1 MWRFTQASRRLS
13 ELMCAHCC
21 IDCTELIIMNEWMNG
36 WSSDDKVEGLW
47 FRPWLGLPWTMNFN
61 LSFESIRGSYI
72 LLVKWRQIFQQWYI
86 WHLCKTSKGVASI
99 SSCHTCVDASDVME
113 ELLNAND
120 WESIAGNTF
129 CYLILH
135 LNHHHLHNHKD
146 DYIKHTAF
154 FF

>member
-1 MWRFTQASRRLS
+1 
-13 ELMCAHCC
+13 
-21 IDCTELIIMNEWMNG
+21 
-36 WSSDDKVEGLW
+36 
-47 FRPWLGLPWTMNFN
+47 MNFN
-61 LSFESIRGSYI
+61 LILESIRGSYI

-129 CYLILH
+129 CYLTRHLH
-135 LNHHHLHNHKD
+135 HHHLRNHKD
-146 DYIKHTAF
+146 QHIKHTVFTFKWKPLSSKADGGAKNQPLVLLF
-154 FF
+154 KQSSLEDIQSAQRLKNNQDLTITPLFIIIIIII